1 MMEAIRV
8 ERKDNAIYFTLY
20 SSSFR
25 FPLFRLVCMN
35 RLMYKRSRTLFAS
48 TFFSLFLP
56 LHSFPSLNPHLL
68 KIHSYYYYYRVED
81 LNAPILR
88 HCDKILNSRFFH
100 GFSLKRTAFKA
111 FSRCETVVA
120 RFNTLNWLS
129 RFKIFSSRLS
139 HQKNCKTIS
148 W

>member
-56 LHSFPSLNPHLL
+56 LLSFPSLNPHLL

-88 HCDKILNSRFFH
+88 HCDKILNSRFFR

-111 FSRCETVVA
+111 FSRRETYE
-120 RFNTLNWLS
+120 
-129 RFKIFSSRLS
+129 SSRDLTPWMIVS
-139 HQKNCKTIS
+139 FQNLFFTFKSSKKL
-148 W
+148 

>member
-25 FPLFRLVCMN
+25 FPLFRLACMN

-56 LHSFPSLNPHLL
+56 LLSSPSLNPHLL

-88 HCDKILNSRFFH
+88 HCDKILNSRFF
-100 GFSLKRTAFKA
+100 
-111 FSRCETVVA
+111 SR
-120 RFNTLNWLS
+120 
-129 RFKIFSSRLS
+129 IFFEEDSF
-139 HQKNCKTIS
+139 
-148 W
+148 